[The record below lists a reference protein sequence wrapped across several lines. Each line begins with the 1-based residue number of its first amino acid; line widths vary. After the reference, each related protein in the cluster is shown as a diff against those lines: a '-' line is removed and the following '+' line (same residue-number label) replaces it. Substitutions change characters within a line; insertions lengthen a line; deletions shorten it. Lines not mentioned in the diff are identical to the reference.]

1 MSNDV
6 AQVEYQRRS
15 MKRTEPEKSTSESEG
30 FISVARIARTRGLRG
45 ELVAD
50 LLTDFPERFAGLD
63 SLLAIKPTGEREQ
76 LRIEEHWFQRDRI
89 ILKFEGYDSI
99 ETSTAL
105 IGCELVVPESERI
118 ELPQGQFYHW
128 ELANSEV
135 ETIAGSKLG
144 RVREVMRT
152 GGVEM
157 LVVENEAGREYLI
170 PMAQDICVEIDVA
183 GKTIRVDPPE
193 GLLEL

>member
-1 MSNDV
+1 
-6 AQVEYQRRS
+6 
-15 MKRTEPEKSTSESEG
+15 MKRTEPAESRSASEG

-50 LLTDFPERFAGLD
+50 LLTDFPERFKELD
-63 SLLAIKPTGEREQ
+63 SLLAVKPTGEREE
-76 LRIEEHWFQRDRI
+76 LRIEEHWFQRNRI

-99 ETSTAL
+99 ETAQAL
-105 IGCELVVPESERI
+105 VGCELVVPESERI
-118 ELPQGQFYHW
+118 ELPQGQFYYW
-128 ELANSEV
+128 ELANCEV
-135 ETIAGSKLG
+135 ESIAGEKLG

-183 GKTIRVDPPE
+183 GKMIRVDPPE